1 MLSVLLGFLAFR
13 KAAVIFLFVVD
24 HDKSRESALMS
35 MIGEFLVGGTDRI
48 YVVCESFYLGAVG
61 QHDRVWTM
69 TVDLQNYPE
78 AVSSQVDGC
87 CTKIQKD
94 LEAQGGGDFSLSVY
108 LLAHGD
114 ASGIAIPNIGGR
126 VEWKWEEVF
135 KLAKVRG
142 ATSVTYFIDSCSSGA
157 AIEFVQ
163 KDPDLKDKTAVVAAC
178 DKDQCAHG
186 CDTGTVLTIVVQHQ
200 LDGLRKGT
208 EEPANAK
215 DVVSKFAQKVL
226 VSEGD
231 KQHPREYIDT
241 KVYVPDG
248 WKRRDATDLPFWNG
262 LGNQEDD
269 FDIIFTQDGRLHHRR
284 HHHCR
289 RHHCRRH
296 HCRRHHCRRHHCRRH
311 SSSRLVCHY
320 N

>member
-48 YVVCESFYLGAVG
+48 YVVCESFYLGPVG
-61 QHDRVWTM
+61 QDNRVRKM
-69 TVDLQNYPE
+69 TVDLRNFPG

-87 CTKIQKD
+87 RAEIQKD

-114 ASGIAIPNIGGR
+114 ASGIGIPTLEGLIGWD
-126 VEWKWEEVF
+126 WKTVF
-135 KLAKVRG
+135 RLAKVRG

-163 KDPDLKDKTAVVAAC
+163 KVPDLKDKTAVVAAC

-186 CDTGTVLTIVVQHQ
+186 CDTGTVLTIVVQRQ

-208 EEPANAK
+208 KEPRNAK
-215 DVVSKFAQKVL
+215 DVVSTFAKKVL
-226 VSEGD
+226 V
-231 KQHPREYIDT
+231 
-241 KVYVPDG
+241 
-248 WKRRDATDLPFWNG
+248 
-262 LGNQEDD
+262 
-269 FDIIFTQDGRLHHRR
+269 
-284 HHHCR
+284 
-289 RHHCRRH
+289 
-296 HCRRHHCRRHHCRRH
+296 
-311 SSSRLVCHY
+311 
-320 N
+320 